1 MFTKLKKRLE
11 EENTGELLKGLTVTG
26 STNYIPALSSFISGS
41 ASNLSA
47 VGKISASLASS
58 TAARSRR
65 ASASESS
72 SPKIACVSLNHNQS
86 ASPGNKLSNNSK
98 RTRRSNSEL
107 VSLQGAT
114 SNKGTSIMGH
124 DSQTPE
130 KNMGAIRKKAEPM
143 KVLEAKVKD
152 LHERLENQKKEHE
165 VTTLEKL
172 KQAIFENDDK
182 WIVKLQAL
190 EKEKLRLENKLQ
202 ECQIKLEK
210 FVEKQEEKDEQDNF
224 QNQEIAE
231 KQHLLLISY
240 QHVKELEEKLKRQNE
255 EMSQT
260 DKKVKEME
268 DRIEQLQAQIE
279 KNEEELSRVWIIE
292 HDKAELELE
301 VDQLKHE
308 ALQTSS
314 ILEAKDSHIVHV
326 EERVAVLEKRLEDS
340 SLPDDEKVRAY
351 LSEREHLEKKLK
363 ESREHLSEVKSTW
376 SEKNKNLETQISLLN
391 KKITEDG
398 EEFSKLEK
406 QLIEVRKKAKQ
417 KEEEVWTLE
426 EKIQERDKELARL
439 RVEYE
444 EEISKLTSEAHN
456 KKQELEGHISLLG
469 SSLSEMTVQKQ
480 RESDEAQRRIN
491 DLMAAKTKYLEK
503 ETGMESQMAFLRDE
517 NIKLKEGFRKKEG
530 ECEILSQRLHSSS
543 KEFDCASN
551 RIEQL
556 EKELKT
562 QLSSLEEVQEV
573 LKQREA
579 ELHTVTQE
587 KDSLMIRNAERSNQ
601 LELVRQELRE
611 LKMQQETEEVQGKE
625 RKIDEFE
632 KQATQHVELSARVL
646 ELKSVVEDLEEQLA
660 DRNKTIK
667 LQQQR
672 LVDMKKT
679 LQKEFRAQKNN
690 DNFKTSDSVE
700 LGSSFP
706 SHLNVLEHQGSS
718 HNQNHLDLKKDDVN
732 FKYLRHVILKFMTSR
747 ECEAQQLIRA
757 VSVLLHFTP
766 EEERLIKETVNWK
779 MSWFG
784 TKPELS
790 KGHLK
795 SGVFVPF

>member
-351 LSEREHLEKKLK
+351 LSE
-363 ESREHLSEVKSTW
+363 
-376 SEKNKNLETQISLLN
+376 ISLLN